1 MNHQPFEEWMLS
13 DEPLDAEQD
22 AALTQH
28 LVSCP
33 DCPPLA
39 RAWQAVRQEI
49 ATEPPEAPAPGFS
62 MRWQARLKERRAE
75 QQRRTVL
82 LTVGLNALALLVT
95 GAVWLVPQIGHVTLT
110 GILVTVLGDV
120 TLLAVR
126 INQAM
131 GAVSFLF
138 RDFSGGFPS
147 DWMDLLPV
155 ALLAVGATTLALLS
169 VVWVFT
175 MWKIIVPKGAKE

>member
-1 MNHQPFEEWMLS
+1 MNHQPFEEWILS
-13 DEPLDAEQD
+13 DEPLDPQQD
-22 AALTQH
+22 AALTGH

-95 GAVWLVPQIGHVTLT
+95 GAIWLVPQIGRVTLT
-110 GILVTVLGDV
+110 GILVTALGQII
-120 TLLAVR
+120 LLTVR
-126 INQAM
+126 INQAL
-131 GAVSFLF
+131 GALNFLF
-138 RDFSGGFPS
+138 RDLSSGFPT
-147 DWMDLLPV
+147 DLMAILPV
-155 ALLAVGATTLALLS
+155 AILAVGATTLALLS
-169 VVWVFT
+169 FVWVFT